1 MFLELMAQ
9 REQTRAVPWSGRT
22 GDAYPPPV
30 AQVEEHFFKQASR
43 RCHWCAE
50 WRYCPRVDDSLDNWF
65 IREILVHE
73 RALMRYL
80 LRCWYRRDEV
90 HDLRQ
95 DIYVRVYEAAAKAR
109 PAMPKSFMFT
119 TARHLMTDRLRR
131 ARVVSIDAVGDL
143 DALNVLVDELSPERR
158 LRARQELKQLTD
170 AFDRL
175 PDRCREVVWLR
186 RVEELPQKEVALRM
200 GIGEKTVEKQVA
212 KGMRLIAEYFYG
224 GGHAHGSR
232 QRAAAGSAQGDGDG
246 QQQAD

>member
-1 MFLELMAQ
+1 
-9 REQTRAVPWSGRT
+9 
-22 GDAYPPPV
+22 
-30 AQVEEHFFKQASR
+30 
-43 RCHWCAE
+43 
-50 WRYCPRVDDSLDNWF
+50 VDDSLDNWF

-80 LRCWYRRDEV
+80 LRSWYRRDEI

-143 DALNVLVDELSPERR
+143 DALNVLIDEISPERR
-158 LRARQELKQLTD
+158 LSARQELKQLTD

-186 RVEELPQKEVALRM
+186 RVEELSQKEVALRM
-200 GIGEKTVEKQVA
+200 GIGEKTVEKQIA
-212 KGMRLIAEYFYG
+212 KGMRLIADYFYG
-224 GGHAHGSR
+224 GGHTQHGSR
-232 QRAAAGSAQGDGDG
+232 QHATVNAGHGDGDG

>member
-1 MFLELMAQ
+1 M
-9 REQTRAVPWSGRT
+9 
-22 GDAYPPPV
+22 
-30 AQVEEHFFKQASR
+30 
-43 RCHWCAE
+43 
-50 WRYCPRVDDSLDNWF
+50 DDSLDDWF

-80 LRCWYRRDEV
+80 LRCWHRHDEI

-95 DIYVRVYEAAAKAR
+95 EIYVRVYEAAEKAR

-143 DALNVLVDELSPERR
+143 GALNVLIDEISPEQR
-158 LRARQELKQLTD
+158 LNARQELRHLAA

-186 RVEELPQKEVALRM
+186 RVEELPQKEVARRM

-224 GGHAHGSR
+224 SGHGRRAPR
-232 QRAAAGSAQGDGDG
+232 RAAADDGHGDGHG